1 MFNQGLSAT
10 FILKAIPSMSNPN
23 TSKQSIILFL
33 LLTFLTYFFSLLALG
48 ISHILNKKFHLNTYI
63 QDSLIKKIVLVVTI
77 ILNVFYMSL
86 DILTKHLHVQKTYL
100 IMSTIVI
107 AVSVIFITVSI
118 IFFIYSHIQEVKTQL
133 KLNQMNERDAYIN
146 ELEKSNDVLH
156 KFKHD
161 YKNLLLSLSASV
173 NDSDNDNLKSSIS
186 KLLNY
191 KRVDLRSDNNTTNLY
206 KIKDK
211 LVKGILVSKLMF
223 AKNNNI
229 KTDFEIDD
237 NVTIPENYSIDI
249 TRMLGIL
256 LDNAIDASLESD
268 QPELIFAV
276 VSFDD
281 YIEFIIKNSII
292 PNSNIH
298 TNDVY
303 KTGFTTKENHGGLGL
318 ASVREIVDSNDDLFI
333 QNKIKNGYYSTILT
347 VLEDEQCY

>member
-1 MFNQGLSAT
+1 
-10 FILKAIPSMSNPN
+10 
-23 TSKQSIILFL
+23 
-33 LLTFLTYFFSLLALG
+33 
-48 ISHILNKKFHLNTYI
+48 
-63 QDSLIKKIVLVVTI
+63 
-77 ILNVFYMSL
+77 
-86 DILTKHLHVQKTYL
+86 
-100 IMSTIVI
+100 
-107 AVSVIFITVSI
+107 
-118 IFFIYSHIQEVKTQL
+118 
-133 KLNQMNERDAYIN
+133 MNERDAYIN